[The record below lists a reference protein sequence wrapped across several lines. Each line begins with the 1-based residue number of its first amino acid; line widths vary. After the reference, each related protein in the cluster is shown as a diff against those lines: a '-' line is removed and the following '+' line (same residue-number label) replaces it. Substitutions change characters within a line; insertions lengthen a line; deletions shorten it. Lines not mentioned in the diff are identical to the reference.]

1 LPYHPSVG
9 ARAPVPHSQATPSIL
24 KDAGIYDKIAIPMK
38 GGAYRHASLAKL
50 LGEIAAPKVRSKS
63 LNVVALEDLERRRLE
78 AQAEAATSTLRDLT
92 KRAQQK
98 KLEADKSK
106 AQGGAGAGGA
116 SKMLGASTLAVAG
129 GSRLKSMRNLGR
141 SSCRRQQASVEA
153 AAAAAQQQQQQQQ
166 QQRGSDR
173 TPSKAAGKRKRG
185 APSSSIDDQQ
195 YGMALNSRAA
205 GAEERLRNME
215 EQLALLRA
223 ETPALRGLSTLA
235 AVRSLKQD
243 LRESLRRVEEREQE
257 LEDAAATCVVCFQA
271 PRQIVL
277 GPCGHEALC
286 GRCADR
292 VHDCPVCQRHVR
304 DRLRVFHA

>member
-1 LPYHPSVG
+1 
-9 ARAPVPHSQATPSIL
+9 
-24 KDAGIYDKIAIPMK
+24 
-38 GGAYRHASLAKL
+38 
-50 LGEIAAPKVRSKS
+50 
-63 LNVVALEDLERRRLE
+63 
-78 AQAEAATSTLRDLT
+78 
-92 KRAQQK
+92 
-98 KLEADKSK
+98 
-106 AQGGAGAGGA
+106 
-116 SKMLGASTLAVAG
+116 
-129 GSRLKSMRNLGR
+129 
-141 SSCRRQQASVEA
+141 
-153 AAAAAQQQQQQQQ
+153 
-166 QQRGSDR
+166 
-173 TPSKAAGKRKRG
+173 
-185 APSSSIDDQQ
+185 
-195 YGMALNSRAA
+195 
-205 GAEERLRNME
+205 ME